1 MKAGL
6 VADLAVLSQR
16 LGCDRARPALSH
28 DRTWACLLI
37 TDSVESIFPERVKL
51 EAKIV
56 RLSDSDSW
64 TPERQTGINSNKMKR
79 CALIFSVH
87 QRSM

>member
-37 TDSVESIFPERVKL
+37 TDSVESIFPGE
-51 EAKIV
+51 
-56 RLSDSDSW
+56 S
-64 TPERQTGINSNKMKR
+64 QTGSKS
-79 CALIFSVH
+79 CPSL
-87 QRSM
+87 